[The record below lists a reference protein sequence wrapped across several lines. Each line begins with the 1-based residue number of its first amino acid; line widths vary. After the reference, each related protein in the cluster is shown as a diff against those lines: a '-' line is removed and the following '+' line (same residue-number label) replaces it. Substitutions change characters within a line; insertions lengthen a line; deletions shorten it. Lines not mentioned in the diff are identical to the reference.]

1 MCIIC
6 VDFQKQLLTANEARR
21 NMGEMDITPEHRKE
35 IEVLIEDRE
44 LVEAITAA
52 PARYTFKVDVG
63 SVPPWTAA
71 AFLREAKKRLK
82 GNNPLG

>member
-52 PARYTFKVDVG
+52 PARYSFQIDVG
-63 SVPPWTAA
+63 SVPPEKAA
-71 AFLREAKKRLK
+71 AFLREVKERMRES
-82 GNNPLG
+82 G